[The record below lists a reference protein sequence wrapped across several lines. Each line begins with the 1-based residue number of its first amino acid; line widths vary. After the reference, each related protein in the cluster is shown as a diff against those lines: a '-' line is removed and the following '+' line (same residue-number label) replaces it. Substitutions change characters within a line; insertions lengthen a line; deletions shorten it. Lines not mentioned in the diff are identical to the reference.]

1 MFGAHMSIAGGF
13 DKALERGIKI
23 DCRTIQIFTKNN
35 NQWKAKE
42 ITDKDLH
49 RFLDLF
55 NKSGISPVIAH
66 DSYLIN
72 LASPEP
78 ELHQKSMESFFQE
91 MERCNKLRIPYLVF
105 HPGAHRGSGE
115 KAALKKIAQSLN
127 LLLKKGKELKV
138 SLLLETTAGQGT
150 SLGYKFEHFAE
161 IIKMVRRKKSIGVCV
176 DTCHI
181 FAAGYDITTQKG
193 YKKTFETFNKL
204 IGLDKLKVF
213 HLNDSKKKFGSRV
226 DRHEHIGKGFLG
238 LNPFRFLVNDK
249 RFKNVP
255 KILETPKGPDLKEDV
270 DNLKVLKK
278 LINNH

>member
-13 DKALERGIKI
+13 DKALERGEKI
-23 DCRTIQIFTKNN
+23 DCRTIQIFTKNS

-42 ITDKDLH
+42 ITDEDLC
-49 RFLDLF
+49 RFHSF
-55 NKSGISPVIAH
+55 YGKFHIFPVVAH

-72 LASPEP
+72 LASPDP
-78 ELHQKSMESFFQE
+78 VLHRKSMESFFHE
-91 MERCNKLRIPYLVF
+91 MERCEKLRIPYLVF
-105 HPGAHRGSGE
+105 HPGAHVGSGE
-115 KAALKKIAQSLN
+115 KAGLKKIAQSIN
-127 LLLKKGKELKV
+127 VLLKRGKGFKV

-150 SLGYKFEHFAE
+150 TLGYKFEHLAD
-161 IIKMVRRKKSIGVCV
+161 IIKMVRQKKSIGVCV

-193 YKKTFETFNKL
+193 YKKTFETFNKV

-213 HLNDSKKKFGSRV
+213 HLNDSKKELGSRV

-238 LNPFRFLVNDK
+238 LKPFEFLVNDR
-249 RFKNVP
+249 RFTNIP

-270 DNLKVLKK
+270 ENLRVLKGLMEK
-278 LINNH
+278 H

>member
-1 MFGAHMSIAGGF
+1 MSIAGGLE
-13 DKALERGIKI
+13 KALERGDKI

-35 NQWKAKE
+35 NQWKARK
-42 ITDKDLH
+42 ITDEDLQ
-49 RFLDLF
+49 RFHSLF
-55 NKSGISPVIAH
+55 NKSRISPVIAH

-72 LASPEP
+72 LASPDP
-78 ELHQKSMESFFQE
+78 ELHRKSMESFFEE
-91 MERCNKLRIPYLVF
+91 MERCEKLKIPYLVF

-115 KAALKKIAQSLN
+115 KTALKKIAHSLN
-127 LLLKKGKELKV
+127 LLLKKGKGFKV
-138 SLLLETTAGQGT
+138 SLLIETTAGQGT
-150 SLGYKFEHFAE
+150 SLGYKFEHLAE
-161 IIKMVRRKKSIGVCV
+161 IINKVRQKKSIGVCV

-270 DNLKVLKK
+270 ANLKVLKK